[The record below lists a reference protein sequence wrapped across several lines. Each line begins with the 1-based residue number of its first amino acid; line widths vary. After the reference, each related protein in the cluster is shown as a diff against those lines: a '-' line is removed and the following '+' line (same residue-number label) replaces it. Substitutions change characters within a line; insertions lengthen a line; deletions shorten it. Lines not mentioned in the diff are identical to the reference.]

1 MDFFFAIKNKLR
13 PKTLS
18 LKSVIILG
26 IVCGILIP
34 ALVFGPILARETHQR
49 EMDARIDSLLQQYG
63 NMLEQ
68 TMAIQLWEFDTVG
81 AQTFINS
88 VMLNPN
94 VVSIVAEKTNGQ
106 PFVVA
111 NKPQRRI
118 GTIVREVRILKSGRS
133 PIGRVTIEM
142 SRALVERDFQANLIK
157 LGAGLLMQ
165 LLTSCLL
172 LFLLFEWLLMRPLRQ
187 LGKDT
192 VRLSNSEL
200 VEPVVQMRHDEI
212 GQLAVG
218 LDQMREKLSEQ
229 ILQIRNF
236 NANLEQRVE
245 SRTQD
250 LNLANQELQHAMA
263 TLKTVQEE
271 IQRSDRL
278 AALGALVA
286 GVAHELNT
294 PIGNSV
300 TVASTMMDLS
310 LEFNRTIESG
320 ITRTKLSSYTQQTR
334 QASEMLV
341 RNLTKA
347 AELIGSFKQVAVDRT
362 SVRRRNFALDEVV
375 SETVLLMNN
384 SMKRHAYTIEIDIAP
399 NLKMNSY
406 PGPLGQILS
415 NLCHNAVIHGFENQ
429 DQGSI
434 EISASLLETQEIEL
448 IISDNGQ
455 GIPEANIH
463 RIFDPFFTTKLGQG
477 GSGLGLSIVYNLAT
491 VVLGGSIH
499 VESALHVGTRFI
511 LRLPLSAPEEAPPH
525 PHASDP
531 HDDHHANH
539 TIKPRQI
546 GESV

>member
-1 MDFFFAIKNKLR
+1 MRTAIKMDFFSAIKNRMR

-18 LKSVIILG
+18 LKSIIILG

-34 ALVFGPILARETHQR
+34 ALVFGPIMARETHQR

-68 TMAIQLWEFDTVG
+68 TIAIQLWEFDTTG

-94 VVSIVAEKTNGQ
+94 VVAIVAEKSNGQ
-106 PFVVA
+106 PFVTA

-118 GTIVREVRILKSGRS
+118 GTIVREERVLKSGGNI
-133 PIGRVTIEM
+133 IGRVTIEM
-142 SRALVERDFQANLIK
+142 SRALVERDFEANILK

-172 LFLLFEWLLMRPLRQ
+172 LFLLFERLLMRPLRQ
-187 LGKDT
+187 LGKDAA
-192 VRLSNSEL
+192 RLSKSEL
-200 VEPVVQMRHDEI
+200 AEPVVEMRDDEI
-212 GQLAVG
+212 GKLAVG

-229 ILQIRNF
+229 ILQIRHF

-245 SRTQD
+245 SRTHD
-250 LNLANQELQHAMA
+250 LNVANQELQHAMN

-310 LEFNRTIESG
+310 LEFNRNIESG

-347 AELIGSFKQVAVDRT
+347 AELIGSFKQVAVDRA
-362 SVRRRNFALDEVV
+362 SVRRRNFVLNEVV

-384 SMKRHAYTIEIDIAP
+384 SMKRHAYTIEIDIPP

-415 NLCHNAVIHGFENQ
+415 NLCQNAVIHGFENMA
-429 DQGSI
+429 QGMI

-448 IISDNGQ
+448 IISDNGE
-455 GIPEANIH
+455 GIPEANIS

-491 VVLGGSIH
+491 VVLGGAIQ
-499 VESALHVGTRFI
+499 VESTLHVGTRFI
-511 LRLPLSAPEEAPPH
+511 LRLPLSAPEAASAH
-525 PHASDP
+525 NQASDV
-531 HDDHHANH
+531 AAA
-539 TIKPRQI
+539 TL
-546 GESV
+546 E